1 MKRFLG
7 LPWAM
12 VAVVVALLVLFGVT
26 RLFGGASSASAAS
39 VSQQIGMKVLLITDS
54 ANSNATIAYGDWE
67 NTLQR
72 EGVPYTSVVTNSTS
86 PGSVPLP
93 ALSSTSADGTQVANY
108 EGVVVTVSGDMGLT
122 TAQWNQMQTF
132 EHQFSV
138 RQVTAYAV
146 PSADYGLNTDPTG
159 GCSSI
164 AATGVPTCA
173 AAVSTPTLTAD
184 GANVF
189 PYLSKFSL
197 DPGPQSTWVYQA
209 TPMVALPAGASVD
222 TLISG
227 PNGSSLVGIY
237 TSPDGRQTMYQTF
250 NENQYY
256 LQSQLLR
263 HGELDWL
270 ARNTYFGDQRNYLEM
285 DIDDTF
291 TPDDVWDTAAHSI
304 DYSDADAM
312 RMNAS
317 DVATATTWEA
327 NHNFRMDQLFNMGG
341 SVAFASNCAN
351 GTQTVGCNG
360 TADTDPL
367 LAAFQATCSSNC
379 GPGNAEAG
387 KPYADSFGW
396 ISHTYDTPYLD
407 VGCATQNYIEAE
419 LNENTNVA
427 HQAIGGTGGTGGLGL
442 AETTNPSLSLG
453 YEDGQVF
460 VPGNHSGF
468 ANLVPGNPATV
479 DPPIL
484 DDDLTTPSATGGTL
498 PAGTYQYA
506 VTDQFTN
513 SATANTE
520 SAAGLSALIDVATGT
535 TNTIS
540 ISWQAICHA
549 ADYVVYRGYNPT
561 LNATAT
567 TAGWTWTRMA
577 PATGSAYGTVST
589 PFSATLPD
597 SSSGDPTSTTNVTN
611 GGELEQTYI
620 DTGAAGTTTTEPSTS
635 AENAVESPWEQN
647 PYFAP
652 ALAAVGVTAV
662 GDDASKAYP
671 NPANTE
677 FGIGASYSGAAYPA
691 GSTFLLPGTSA
702 QVVPRHPVNIYYN
715 AGTDAQELDEYQT
728 LYPAGSF
735 ACPTTCNFRDVI
747 TQVVSGLFST
757 TMGNDPRPS
766 YVHQTNIIGT
776 PPAGSEESP
785 DLLPPATYTPPATC
799 AAEAPCTTGDGT
811 LYQALD
817 PFLYAYNEYFNSTAP
832 IVQLTEQAIA
842 NTLAEQQAWS
852 ATSAVNGYI
861 EGNVVT
867 VNNSG
872 AALEVPLTGTN
883 VGSAYAG
890 TQSGWTDA
898 PTGSSTYTAAAAWPA
913 EPTNAVIL
921 APPGGP
927 APGGTPAKGGNP
939 NLPTATPSSPSL
951 YYVAVQV
958 APKTVPMK
966 KGTATVSLKCEAK
979 NGKAAKNHFC
989 TGTFTLKVMGKTVRH
1004 SFRIKATKIARIA
1017 VGLPKRART
1026 AATGKR
1032 RTLHGT
1038 LTIST
1043 KQPHGAPKLT
1053 RGTLNIKT

>member
-12 VAVVVALLVLFGVT
+12 VVVVAALLALFGVT
-26 RLFGGASSASAAS
+26 RLFGGASPASAAS

-54 ANSNATIAYGDWE
+54 ANSNAAIAYGDWE

-72 EGVPYTSVVTNSTS
+72 EGVPYTAVVTNSST
-86 PGSVPLP
+86 PGTVALP
-93 ALSSTSADGTQVANY
+93 ALSSTLGDGTQVANY
-108 EGVVVTVSGDMGLT
+108 EGVVVTVSGTLGLT
-122 TAQWNQMQTF
+122 TAQWDQLQTF

-159 GCSSI
+159 GCSTI

-189 PYLSKFSL
+189 PYLNKFSL

-209 TPMVALPAGASVD
+209 TPMAGLPAGASVD

-285 DIDDTF
+285 DVDDTF
-291 TPDDVWDTAAHSI
+291 TPDDVWDTATHSI

-341 SVAFASNCAN
+341 SVAFASDCAD

-379 GPGNAEAG
+379 GPGDAEAG

-427 HQAIGGTGGTGGLGL
+427 AESGSGGTGGLGL
-442 AETTNPSLSLG
+442 TQTTDPSLSLG
-453 YEDGQVF
+453 YEDGKVF

-468 ANLVPGNPATV
+468 ADLVPGNPATV
-479 DPPIL
+479 DPPII
-484 DDDLTTPSATGGTL
+484 DDDLTTPSTTGGTL

-520 SAAGLSALIDVATGT
+520 SAADLSALIDVAAGA

-577 PATGSAYGTVST
+577 PGTGSAYGTVAT

-597 SSSGDPTSTTNVTN
+597 SSSGNPTSTMNVTN

-620 DTGAAGTTTTEPSTS
+620 DTGAAGTATTEPSTS

-652 ALAAVGVTAV
+652 ALAAVGITAV

-671 NPANTE
+671 DPANTE
-677 FGIGASYSGAAYPA
+677 FGIAVSYTGATYPA
-691 GSTFLLPGTSA
+691 GSTFAIPGTSA

-757 TMGNDPRPS
+757 TMANDPRPS

-799 AAEAPCTTGDGT
+799 AAEAPCATGDGT

-817 PFLYAYNEYFNSTAP
+817 PFLYEYNGYFNSTAP

-842 NTLAEQQAWS
+842 NLLAEQQAWS
-852 ATSAVNGYI
+852 ATSAVTGYI

-867 VNNSG
+867 VNNTG
-872 AALEVPLTGTN
+872 PAIELPLTGTN
-883 VGSAYAG
+883 VGSPYAG

-898 PTGSSTYTAAAAWPA
+898 PTGTSTYTALAAWPA
-913 EPTNAVIL
+913 RAHRTGPLWLRRRVPHRAARRRKAETRTRR
-921 APPGGP
+921 PPHR
-927 APGGTPAKGGNP
+927 ASLRST
-939 NLPTATPSSPSL
+939 TSRSRSP
-951 YYVAVQV
+951 
-958 APKTVPMK
+958 
-966 KGTATVSLKCEAK
+966 
-979 NGKAAKNHFC
+979 
-989 TGTFTLKVMGKTVRH
+989 
-1004 SFRIKATKIARIA
+1004 
-1017 VGLPKRART
+1017 
-1026 AATGKR
+1026 R
-1032 RTLHGT
+1032 RR
-1038 LTIST
+1038 S
-1043 KQPHGAPKLT
+1043 
-1053 RGTLNIKT
+1053 R

>member
-7 LPWAM
+7 LRWAM
-12 VAVVVALLVLFGVT
+12 AAVVAALLVLFGVT
-26 RLFGGASSASAAS
+26 RLFGGASPASAAS

-54 ANSNATIAYGDWE
+54 ANSNAAVAYGDWE
-67 NTLQR
+67 NTFER

-108 EGVVVTVSGDMGLT
+108 EGVVVTVSGDLGLT
-122 TAQWNQMQTF
+122 IAQWDQLQTF

-159 GCSSI
+159 GCSTV

-173 AAVSTPTLTAD
+173 AAVSTPTLTSD
-184 GANVF
+184 GANMF
-189 PYLSKFSL
+189 PYLNKFSL
-197 DPGPQSTWVYQA
+197 DPGAQSTWVYQA
-209 TPMVALPAGASVD
+209 TPMAALPAGASVD
-222 TLISG
+222 TLIAG
-227 PNGSSLVGIY
+227 PNGSSLVGIH

-291 TPDDVWDTAAHSI
+291 TPDDVWDTATHSI

-312 RMNAS
+312 RMNPA
-317 DVATATTWEA
+317 DVGTATSWEA
-327 NHNFRMDQLFNMGG
+327 SHNFRMDQLFNMGG
-341 SVAFASNCAN
+341 SAAYETNN
-351 GTQTVGCNG
+351 GG
-360 TADTDPL
+360 TDPL

-379 GPGNAEAG
+379 GPGNTEAG

-427 HQAIGGTGGTGGLGL
+427 HEAIGATAGTGGLGL
-442 AETTNPSLSLG
+442 AETTDASLSLG

-468 ANLVPGNPATV
+468 ADLVPGNPATV
-479 DPPIL
+479 DPPII
-484 DDDLTTPSATGGTL
+484 DDDLTTQSATGGTL

-520 SAAGLSALIDVATGT
+520 SAAGLSALIDVTTGT
-535 TNTIS
+535 TNTIT
-540 ISWQAICHA
+540 IEWQAICHA
-549 ADYVVYRGYNPT
+549 ADYVVYRGYNPAPT
-561 LNATAT
+561 ATAT

-577 PATGSAYGTVST
+577 PATGSAYGTAST

-597 SSSGDPTSTTNVTN
+597 NSSGNPTSTTNVTN

-620 DTGAAGTTTTEPSTS
+620 DTGAAGTATAEPSTS

-652 ALAAVGVTAV
+652 ALAAVGITAV
-662 GDDASKAYP
+662 GDDASKVYP

-677 FGIGASYSGAAYPA
+677 FGIGASYSGATYPA
-691 GSTFLLPGTSA
+691 GSTFVIPGTSA

-715 AGTDAQELDEYQT
+715 ADTDAQELDEYQT

-747 TQVVSGLFST
+747 IQVVSGLFST
-757 TMGNDPRPS
+757 TMANDPRPS

-785 DLLPPATYTPPATC
+785 DLLPPTTYTPPATC
-799 AAEAPCTTGDGT
+799 IAATPCTNGDGT

-817 PFLYAYNEYFNSTAP
+817 PLLYQYYQYFKSNAP

-842 NTLAEQQAWS
+842 NLLAEQGAWS
-852 ATSAVNGYI
+852 ATSAVSGYI
-861 EGNVVT
+861 EGNIVT
-867 VNNSG
+867 VNNTG

-898 PTGSSTYTAAAAWPA
+898 PTGSSAYTALAAWPA
-913 EPTNAVIL
+913 PPAGPVVLTPPTGA
-921 APPGGP
+921 

-939 NLPTATPSSPSL
+939 NQQATAPSKPSL

-958 APKTVPMK
+958 APKKVSMK

-979 NGKAAKNHFC
+979 NGKAAKNDVC
-989 TGTFTLKVMGKTVRH
+989 TGKFTLTLMGQKVSHT
-1004 SFRIKATKIARIA
+1004 FRIKATKTARIA
-1017 VGLPKRART
+1017 VELPKRAR
-1026 AATGKR
+1026 AAATTGKR

-1043 KQPHGAPKLT
+1043 KQPHGTPKLT
-1053 RGTLNIKT
+1053 RGTLNIKA

>member
-12 VAVVVALLVLFGVT
+12 VVVVAALLALFGVT
-26 RLFGGASSASAAS
+26 RLFEGASPASAAS
-39 VSQQIGMKVLLITDS
+39 VSQQIGMKILLITDS
-54 ANSNATIAYGDWE
+54 ANSNATIASGDWE

-72 EGVPYTSVVTNSTS
+72 EGVPYTSVITNSTS

-108 EGVVVTVSGDMGLT
+108 EGVVVTVSGTLGLT
-122 TAQWNQMQTF
+122 TAQWDQLQTF

-159 GCSSI
+159 GCSTI

-189 PYLSKFSL
+189 PYLNKFSL

-209 TPMVALPAGASVD
+209 TPMAALPAGASVD
-222 TLISG
+222 NLISG

-256 LQSQLLR
+256 LHSQLLR

-291 TPDDVWDTAAHSI
+291 TPDDVWDTATHSI

-312 RMNAS
+312 RMNPS

-341 SVAFASNCAN
+341 SA
-351 GTQTVGCNG
+351 TYQ
-360 TADTDPL
+360 ADNAGTDPL

-396 ISHTYDTPYLD
+396 ISHTYDTPYMD

-427 HQAIGGTGGTGGLGL
+427 HEAIGATAGTGGLGL
-442 AETTNPSLSLG
+442 AQTTDPSLSLG

-479 DPPIL
+479 DPPII
-484 DDDLTTPSATGGTL
+484 DDNLTTQSATGGSL

-513 SATANTE
+513 SSTANTE
-520 SAAGLSALIDVATGT
+520 SAAGPSALIDVTTGT
-535 TNTIS
+535 ANTIT
-540 ISWQAICHA
+540 IEWQAICHA
-549 ADYVVYRGYNPT
+549 ADYVVYRGYNPAQ
-561 LNATAT
+561 NATAA

-597 SSSGDPTSTTNVTN
+597 NSSGNPTSTTNVTG
-611 GGELEQTYI
+611 GGELEQTYT
-620 DTGAAGTTTTEPSTS
+620 DAGTAGTATTEPSTS

-647 PYFAP
+647 PYFGP
-652 ALAAVGVTAV
+652 ALAAVGITAV

-677 FGIGASYSGAAYPA
+677 FGIGASYSGATYPA

-757 TMGNDPRPS
+757 TMANDPRPS

-799 AAEAPCTTGDGT
+799 TPGAPCTNGDGT

-817 PFLYAYNEYFNSTAP
+817 PLLYQYNQYFKSNAP
-832 IVQLTEQAIA
+832 IEQLTEQAIA
-842 NTLAEQQAWS
+842 NLLAEQQAWS
-852 ATSAVNGYI
+852 ATSAVGGYI

-867 VNNSG
+867 VNNNG
-872 AALEVPLTGTN
+872 AATEIPLTGTN
-883 VGSAYAG
+883 VGTQYAG
-890 TQSGWTDA
+890 TVSGWTLA
-898 PTGSSTYTAAAAWPA
+898 PSGTSIYTALAPWPA
-913 EPTNAVIL
+913 EPTNPVIL
-921 APPGGP
+921 TPPGGP

-939 NLPTATPSSPSL
+939 NQQAAAPSKPSL

-958 APKTVPMK
+958 APKTVSMK

-989 TGTFTLKVMGKTVRH
+989 TGKFTLQVMGQKVSQT
-1004 SFRIKATKIARIA
+1004 FRIKATKTARIA
-1017 VGLPKRART
+1017 VGLPKRARAA

>member
-12 VAVVVALLVLFGVT
+12 VVVVVALLALFGVT
-26 RLFGGASSASAAS
+26 RLFGGASPASAAS

-54 ANSNATIAYGDWE
+54 ANSNAAIAYGDWE

-72 EGVPYTSVVTNSTS
+72 EGVPYTSVVTNSS
-86 PGSVPLP
+86 APGTVPLP
-93 ALSSTSADGTQVANY
+93 ALSSTLGDGTQVADY
-108 EGVVVTVSGDMGLT
+108 EGVVVTVSGTLGLT
-122 TAQWNQMQTF
+122 TAQWDQLQTF

-159 GCSSI
+159 GCSTI

-189 PYLSKFSL
+189 PYLNKFSL

-209 TPMVALPAGASVD
+209 TPMTALPAGASVD
-222 TLISG
+222 ALISG

-250 NENQYY
+250 NENEYY

-285 DIDDTF
+285 DVDDTF
-291 TPDDVWDTAAHSI
+291 TPDDVWDTTTHSI

-341 SVAFASNCAN
+341 SAAFAADCAD
-351 GTQTVGCNG
+351 GTQTAGCSG
-360 TADTDPL
+360 TTGTDPL

-379 GPGNAEAG
+379 GPGDAETG

-427 HQAIGGTGGTGGLGL
+427 AESGSGGTGGLGL
-442 AETTNPSLSLG
+442 TETTNPSLSLG
-453 YEDGQVF
+453 YEDGKVF

-468 ANLVPGNPATV
+468 ADLVPGNPATV
-479 DPPIL
+479 DPPII
-484 DDDLTTPSATGGTL
+484 DDDLTTQSTTAGTL

-520 SAAGLSALIDVATGT
+520 SAADLSALIDVPTGT
-535 TNTIS
+535 STNEITIQ
-540 ISWQAICHA
+540 WQAICHA
-549 ADYVVYRGYNPT
+549 ADYVVYRGYNPAASA
-561 LNATAT
+561 NAT

-597 SSSGDPTSTTNVTN
+597 SSSGNPTSTANVTN
-611 GGELEQTYI
+611 GGELEQTYV
-620 DTGAAGTTTTEPSTS
+620 DTGAAGTATTEPSTS

-652 ALAAVGVTAV
+652 ALAAVGITAV

-671 NPANTE
+671 DPANTE
-677 FGIGASYSGAAYPA
+677 FGIGVSYTGATYPA
-691 GSTFLLPGTSA
+691 GSTFAIPGTSA

-747 TQVVSGLFST
+747 SQVVSGLFST
-757 TMGNDPRPS
+757 TMANDPRPS

-785 DLLPPATYTPPATC
+785 DLLPPATYTPPSTC

-817 PFLYAYNEYFNSTAP
+817 PFLYEYNEYFNSSAP
-832 IVQLTEQAIA
+832 IEQLTEQAIA
-842 NTLAEQQAWS
+842 NLLAEQQAWS
-852 ATSAVNGYI
+852 ATTAVTGNI
-861 EGNVVT
+861 DGNVVT
-867 VNNSG
+867 VNNTG
-872 AALEVPLTGTN
+872 PAIEVPLTGTN
-883 VGSAYAG
+883 VGTPYAG
-890 TQSGWTDA
+890 TASGWTDA
-898 PTGSSTYTAAAAWPA
+898 PTGTSTYTALAAWPA
-913 EPTNAVIL
+913 EPTNPVIVT
-921 APPGGP
+921 PPSGP

-939 NLPTATPSSPSL
+939 NPPAAGPTEASL

-958 APKTVPMK
+958 APKKVSMK
-966 KGTATVSLKCEAK
+966 QGTATVSLKCEAK

-989 TGTFTLKVMGKTVRH
+989 TGSFTLKVMGKKVTH
-1004 SFRIKATKIARIA
+1004 SFKIKATKTARIV
-1017 VGLPKRART
+1017 VGLPKKAV
-1026 AATGKR
+1026 AAGASGKH
-1032 RTLHGT
+1032 RTLHGA

-1043 KQPHGAPKLT
+1043 KQPHGGPKVA
-1053 RGTLNIKT
+1053 RGTLSIKT

>member
-1 MKRFLG
+1 MRI
-7 LPWAM
+7 
-12 VAVVVALLVLFGVT
+12 LV
-26 RLFGGASSASAAS
+26 
-39 VSQQIGMKVLLITDS
+39 ITDS
-54 ANSNATIAYGDWE
+54 ANANAAIAYGDWQ

-72 EGVPYTSVVTNSTS
+72 EGVPYTSVVTNSTN
-86 PGSVPLP
+86 PGSVALP
-93 ALSSTSADGTQVANY
+93 TLSTTLGDGTQVANY
-108 EGVVVTVSGDMGLT
+108 EGVVVTVSGLLGLT
-122 TAQWNQMQTF
+122 TTQWDQLQTF

-146 PSADYGLNTDPTG
+146 PSGDYGLNTDPTG
-159 GCSSI
+159 GCSTI

-173 AAVSTPTLTAD
+173 AAVSSPTLTSD
-184 GANVF
+184 GQLVF
-189 PYLSKFSL
+189 PYLNKVSL
-197 DPGPQSTWVYQA
+197 DTTQSTWVYQA
-209 TPMVALPAGASVD
+209 TPLSAGALPAGASVD

-227 PNGSSLVGIY
+227 PNGSSLLGIY
-237 TSPDGRQTMYQTF
+237 TSADGRQTMYQTF

-291 TPDDVWDTAAHSI
+291 TPDDVWDTTAHSI

-312 RMNAS
+312 RMNPG
-317 DVATATTWEA
+317 DVATATSWEA
-327 NHNFRMDQLFNMGG
+327 SHNFRMDQLFNMGG
-341 SVAFASNCAN
+341 SVAYQADN
-351 GTQTVGCNG
+351 GN
-360 TADTDPL
+360 TDPL
-367 LAAFQATCSSNC
+367 LGAFQATCNSNC
-379 GPGNAEAG
+379 GPGNAGAG

-396 ISHTYDTPYLD
+396 VSHTYDTPYLD

-419 LNENTNVA
+419 LNENTSVA
-427 HQAIGGTGGTGGLGL
+427 AEKIGGTAGTGGLGL
-442 AETTNPSLSLG
+442 TQTTDPSLSLG
-453 YEDGQVF
+453 YENGHVF

-468 ANLVPGNPATV
+468 ADLVPGNPATV

-484 DDDLTTPSATGGTL
+484 DTPTVGAAGSGTL
-498 PAGTYQYA
+498 PAGYYEYA

-513 SATANTE
+513 SSTAGQ
-520 SAAGLSALIDVATGT
+520 SAADVTAVQTVPANGSVT
-535 TNTIS
+535 LT
-540 ISWQAICHA
+540 WQAICHA
-549 ADYVVYRGYNPT
+549 ADYVIYRGYN
-561 LNATAT
+561 ATSAT
-567 TAGWTWTRMA
+567 GPFTWTQLP
-577 PATGSAYGTVST
+577 PATGSTAGEDGAVST

-597 SSSGDPTSTTNVTN
+597 NSSGDPTSTTNVTN
-611 GGELEQTYI
+611 GGELPQTYP
-620 DTGAAGTTTTEPSTS
+620 DTGAAGTATTEPSTS

-647 PYFAP
+647 PYFAS
-652 ALAAVGVTAV
+652 ALAAVGITSV
-662 GDDASKAYP
+662 GNDASKAYP
-671 NPANTE
+671 DPANTE
-677 FGIGASYSGAAYPA
+677 FGIGASYTGATYPA
-691 GSTFLLPGTSA
+691 GSTFVLPGTSA

-715 AGTDAQELDEYQT
+715 ADTDAQELDEYQT

-747 TQVVSGLFST
+747 SQVVSGLFST

>member
-12 VAVVVALLVLFGVT
+12 VVVVAALLALFGVT
-26 RLFGGASSASAAS
+26 RLSEGASTASAAS

-54 ANSNATIAYGDWE
+54 ANTNAAIAYGDWE

-72 EGVPYTSVVTNSTS
+72 EGVPYTSVVTNSTT
-86 PGSVPLP
+86 PGAVPLP
-93 ALSSTSADGTQVANY
+93 ALSSTLGDGTQVANY
-108 EGVVVTVSGDMGLT
+108 EGVVVTVSGDLGLT
-122 TAQWNQMQTF
+122 TAQWDQLQTF

-138 RQVTAYAV
+138 RHVTAYTV

-159 GCSSI
+159 GCSTV

-189 PYLSKFSL
+189 PYLNKFSL

-209 TPMVALPAGASVD
+209 TPMAALPAGASVN

-237 TSPDGRQTMYQTF
+237 TSADGRQTMYQTF

-256 LQSQLLR
+256 LQSELLR

-291 TPDDVWDTAAHSI
+291 TPDDVWDTATHSI

-312 RMNAS
+312 RMNPS

-341 SVAFASNCAN
+341 SAAYQADN
-351 GTQTVGCNG
+351 GG
-360 TADTDPL
+360 TDPL

-427 HQAIGGTGGTGGLGL
+427 HAAIGATAGTGGLGL
-442 AETTNPSLSLG
+442 AETTDPSLSLG

-484 DDDLTTPSATGGTL
+484 ESGTLNAVTTGTL
-498 PAGTYQYA
+498 PAGYYEYA
-506 VTDQFTN
+506 VSDQFTN
-513 SATANTE
+513 SSTAGQSTADIVGPLTV
-520 SAAGLSALIDVATGT
+520 AAG
-535 TNTIS
+535 NTVTL
-540 ISWQAICHA
+540 SWQAICHA
-549 ADYVVYRGYNPT
+549 ADYVIYRGYN
-561 LNATAT
+561 ATSAT
-567 TAGWTWTRMA
+567 GPFTWTLMP
-577 PATGSAYGTVST
+577 PATGSAYGAVST
-589 PFSATLPD
+589 PF
-597 SSSGDPTSTTNVTN
+597 DPTSADTNNPTSTNVAG
-611 GGELEQTYI
+611 GGEPQETYT
-620 DTGAAGTTTTEPSTS
+620 DTGSTAACTASCPTPPSTES
-635 AENAVESPWEQN
+635 ATESPWEQN
-647 PYFAP
+647 EWFGP
-652 ALAAVGVTAV
+652 ALKAVGITAV
-662 GDDASKAYP
+662 GDDGSKPYP
-671 NPANTE
+671 NPADTQ
-677 FGIGASYSGAAYPA
+677 FGIGVNYTGAEYPA
-691 GSTFLLPGTSA
+691 DSTFVVPGTSA

-735 ACPTTCNFRDVI
+735 ACPTTCNFRDVV

-757 TMGNDPRPS
+757 TMANDPRPS

-799 AAEAPCTTGDGT
+799 TAGAPCTTGDGT

-817 PFLYAYNEYFNSTAP
+817 PFLYEYNEYFNSTAP
-832 IVQLTEQAIA
+832 VVQLTEQAIA
-842 NTLAEQQAWS
+842 NVLAEQNAWS
-852 ATSAVNGYI
+852 ATSAISGYI
-861 EGNVVT
+861 EGNIVT

-913 EPTNAVIL
+913 EPTGPVVL
-921 APPGGP
+921 TPPTGA

-939 NLPTATPSSPSL
+939 NQPPAAKRSL

-958 APKTVPMK
+958 APKKVSMK

-989 TGTFTLKVMGKTVRH
+989 TGKFTFKVMGKTVTH
-1004 SFRIKATKIARIA
+1004 SFRIKATKTARIA
-1017 VGLPKRART
+1017 VKLPKKALLAAAAAAEHKRHVTWHAALVVSTKQPKGPAKVAR
-1026 AATGKR
+1026 
-1032 RTLHGT
+1032 GT
-1038 LTIST
+1038 LTI
-1043 KQPHGAPKLT
+1043 
-1053 RGTLNIKT
+1053 KT